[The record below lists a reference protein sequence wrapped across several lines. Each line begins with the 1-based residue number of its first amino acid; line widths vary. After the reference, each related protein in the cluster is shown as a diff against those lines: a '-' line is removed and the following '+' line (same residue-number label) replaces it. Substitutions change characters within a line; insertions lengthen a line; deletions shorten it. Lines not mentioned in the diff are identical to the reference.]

1 MSNEGSKISKGKIL
15 IADPILDEVYF
26 RRGVI
31 LLSDHTD
38 EGTIGFVL
46 NKQIDL
52 KIGEAIEELTS
63 VDMPVYL
70 GGPVSKD
77 SIYYVHTL
85 GHLIEDSFPINDTLS
100 FGGHFDTLKELII
113 KGKVKENQ
121 VRFFL
126 GYSGWATGQLEKEL
140 KSEAWIVSNMKRN
153 YVFDTSKNLWHDALI
168 DMGKEYALIANFPDD
183 PSMN

>member
-1 MSNEGSKISKGKIL
+1 MNSEGNKITKGKIL
-15 IADPILDEVYF
+15 IADPVLDEVYF

-31 LLSDHTD
+31 LVSDHTD

-52 KIGEAIEELTS
+52 KIGEAIDELS
-63 VDMPVYL
+63 SIDMPVYL

-85 GHLIEDSFPINDTLS
+85 GSEVEDSYQITDKLY
-100 FGGHFDTLKELII
+100 FGGHFDTLKEMIL

-126 GYSGWATGQLEKEL
+126 GYSGWAPGQLEQEL
-140 KSEAWIVSNMKRN
+140 KSEAWIMSNVKSN
-153 YVFDTSKNLWHDALI
+153 YVFDAAKNLWHDALV
-168 DMGKEYALIANFPDD
+168 DMGKEYAIIANFPDD